1 MSYEVKSDTINIVR
15 KKVMIKLNSEFPIET
30 KYLTISEDLIETVVI
45 NTTQSYIS
53 KRIGSIYSK
62 EIQQDIYNR
71 DQAILNTSI
80 LTIYNYYV
88 SQIRQDLC
96 HKNLSIWNSVL
107 GESNQHGL
115 LPHSKIKLNN
125 KRTNSMQF
133 RMNY

>member
-1 MSYEVKSDTINIVR
+1 MSYEVKSDTIDIIK
-15 KKVMIKLNSEFPIET
+15 KKVMKKLNDEFPIET
-30 KYLTISEDLIETVVI
+30 KYLNIPEDLIETVVI

-115 LPHSKIKLNN
+115 LPHPKIKLNN
-125 KRTNSMQF
+125 KRPNSMQF

>member
-1 MSYEVKSDTINIVR
+1 MSYEVKSETINIVR
-15 KKVMIKLNSEFPIET
+15 KKVMIKLNNEFPIET
-30 KYLTISEDLIETVVI
+30 KYLTIPEDLIETVVI

-80 LTIYNYYV
+80 LTIYNYYI

-115 LPHSKIKLNN
+115 LPHPKIKLNN